1 MTEKE
6 KQNLERIGFRFT
18 RNGVHASR
26 TIMLDE
32 LELLF
37 AHVEDVEASK
47 QTYIGAIVTDNC
59 LGKQSVKTRSLTANH
74 LRELYGLDPSIPIF
88 RLLRFFWSKDTQGHA
103 MLAALCSYA
112 RDPIFR
118 CTVPYILSCS
128 QGATVGREMLEVFLD
143 NKEPGRFSNA
153 TLKSLAQNINSTW
166 TKTGHFSG
174 RNKKIRVE
182 AQPTASAVAYALLL
196 SFLMGNRGRSLFDSE
211 PLRMLDCSPGR
222 AMELAQLAS
231 EKGWLV
237 FKRIG
242 EIVEVQIPDTFG
254 FLKDGGI
261 A

>member
-1 MTEKE
+1 
-6 KQNLERIGFRFT
+6 
-18 RNGVHASR
+18 
-26 TIMLDE
+26 MLDE

-37 AHVEDVEASK
+37 SHVDNPEATK
-47 QTYIGAIVTDNC
+47 QDYLDAIIIDNC
-59 LGKQSVKTRSLTANH
+59 LGKQSGKTRELTARH
-74 LRELYGLDPSIPIF
+74 LTELYGLDGSLWVF
-88 RLLRFFWSKDTQGHA
+88 KVFRFFWDKDPQGHA
-103 MLAALCSYA
+103 LLAALCAYA
-112 RDPIFR
+112 RDPLFR

-182 AQPTASAVAYALLL
+182 AKPTVASAAYAIIIAIML
-196 SFLMGNRGRSLFDSE
+196 GHRGRALFDSE
-211 PLRMLDCSPGR
+211 PVRMLDCSAGR
-222 AMELAQLAS
+222 TMELAQLAS

-242 EIVEVQIPDTFG
+242 EIVEVQIPDPFG